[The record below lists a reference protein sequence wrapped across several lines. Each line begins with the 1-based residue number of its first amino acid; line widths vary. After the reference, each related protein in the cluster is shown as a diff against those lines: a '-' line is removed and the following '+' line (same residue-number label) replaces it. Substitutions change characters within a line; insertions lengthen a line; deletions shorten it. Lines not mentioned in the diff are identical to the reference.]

1 MLKIEKEYE
10 EKYGSIPI
18 SQKDRLVILV
28 NTLNK
33 KKRKKKISIFEEI
46 KKIENIEW
54 ETYEFT
60 LYLLPKAT
68 PRPRINKNTQ
78 IFYVRGSD
86 VTKKIFRKYFKL
98 HPHDMIITPMYFEVN
113 AYLPTPASM
122 KIEDKILAELGYI
135 RPISK
140 PDFDNLAKTYSD
152 MLTGVLIYDDA
163 LIIEGT
169 SKKFYSL
176 KPRIEVKIKY
186 MKDFDSLFNWKKID
200 SKLNKERNENL

>member
-1 MLKIEKEYE
+1 
-10 EKYGSIPI
+10 
-18 SQKDRLVILV
+18 
-28 NTLNK
+28 
-33 KKRKKKISIFEEI
+33 
-46 KKIENIEW
+46 
-54 ETYEFT
+54 
-60 LYLLPKAT
+60 
-68 PRPRINKNTQ
+68 
-78 IFYVRGSD
+78 
-86 VTKKIFRKYFKL
+86 
-98 HPHDMIITPMYFEVN
+98 MIITPMYFEVN